1 MKWAIVALVVLV
13 LALAGSTAY
22 LGYDRIASDEDGERE
37 QQPASE
43 VAGVTPTT
51 GPLVDLEL
59 SRRCYEAWKDFESLS
74 TALSF
79 AIRDAPEGGD
89 PKELKEWFDT
99 VLGPGWQQRMD
110 SAAEVWQG
118 TCLSPN
124 VVPVP
129 NPVND
134 IDVLCVAAR
143 VEALRLSKKPAD
155 EISGPDA
162 ARLTVLETFARL
174 RCP

>member
-1 MKWAIVALVVLV
+1 MKWAIAVLVVLV
-13 LALAGSTAY
+13 FALAGSTAY
-22 LGYDRIASDEDGERE
+22 LGYDRIASDGDGDPE

-43 VAGVTPTT
+43 VAGATPTA
-51 GPLVDLEL
+51 GPFVDLEL

-74 TALSF
+74 TVLSL

-99 VLGPGWQQRMD
+99 VLGPGWQERMD
-110 SAAEVWQG
+110 SAAELWQG

-129 NPVND
+129 NPVSD
-134 IDVLCVAAR
+134 IDVLCAASR
-143 VEALRLSKKPAD
+143 AEALRLSAKPAD
-155 EISGPDA
+155 EMSGLDA
-162 ARLTVLETFARL
+162 GRLTVLETFVRS